1 MQDDINHYVT
11 RNRINNASFRQKLD
25 PIAKSISRRQNT
37 IVGLLLREVDVGKK
51 GIASELIKKGPR
63 PPGID
68 YTIQNW
74 LNKLKNNN
82 ENFNK
87 NNGDDNNSALSLN
100 F

>member
-1 MQDDINHYVT
+1 M
-11 RNRINNASFRQKLD
+11 
-25 PIAKSISRRQNT
+25 
-37 IVGLLLREVDVGKK
+37 LLELDVGKK
-51 GIASELIKKGPR
+51 DIASELIKKAPP

-68 YTIQNW
+68 YAIQNR